1 MHPTKSN
8 LILASVL
15 PGNAAYMIDVAGE
28 FPKVVMRFSSSN
40 LEEGFLGVDFTAT
53 GNHVY
58 AFSDLEIVHIFGSS
72 SGKLASL
79 LHVSG
84 ED

>member
-1 MHPTKSN
+1 
-8 LILASVL
+8 
-15 PGNAAYMIDVAGE
+15 MIDLSGE
-28 FPKVVMRFSSSN
+28 APKVCMRFSSTN
-40 LEEGFLGVDFTAT
+40 LEEGFLGVDFTAS